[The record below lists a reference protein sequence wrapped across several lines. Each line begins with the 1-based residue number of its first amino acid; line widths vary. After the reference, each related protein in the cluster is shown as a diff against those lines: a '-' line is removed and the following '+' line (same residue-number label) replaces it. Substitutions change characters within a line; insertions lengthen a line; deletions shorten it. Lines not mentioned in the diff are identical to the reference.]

1 MGILI
6 PRNALKNRQ
15 QTFKLFSNPVSG
27 IACYWDPKSN
37 YELAHG
43 GFAAIKDIKYSKS
56 MLKGAL
62 LFWRNQMESYLNRIR
77 RIYNPLHSSTVNLI
91 KIREQVSV
99 IVDTYDF
106 VDKLPDHFLFS
117 HRYVNL
123 NRSFKHEPLLIQQ
136 KLLKTKYPQLDKIWF
151 EKVTMQPVTGKA
163 IEGLDIVFTI
173 YLNEHPYIQRTKIA
187 EVGQTEKGNVFI
199 IRKKSK

>member
-6 PRNALKNRQ
+6 PRGALKNRQ

-62 LFWRNQMESYLNRIR
+62 RFWYLQMKSYYFRVS
-77 RIYNPLHSSTVNLI
+77 RIYNPLSSGGVDLK
-91 KIREQVSV
+91 KILKQMDD
-99 IVDTYDF
+99 IGDTFQF
-106 VDKLPDHFLFS
+106 VDKLPNHFLFS

-136 KLLKTKYPQLDKIWF
+136 KLLKEKYPQLDKIWF

-173 YLNEHPYIQRTKIA
+173 FLNEHPYLHRTKIA
-187 EVGQTEKGNVFI
+187 EVGQTDAGNVFI
-199 IRKKSK
+199 IRKKQK

>member
-6 PRNALKNRQ
+6 PRGALKNRQ

-37 YELAHG
+37 YDLEHG

-56 MLKGAL
+56 MLEGAL
-62 LFWRNQMESYLNRIR
+62 QFWCNQMGLYHLRIK
-77 RIYNPLHSSTVNLI
+77 RIYNPLNSGGIDLVNIEKQLRSLI
-91 KIREQVSV
+91 
-99 IVDTYDF
+99 DTLEF
-106 VDKLPDHFLFS
+106 VRNLPNHFLFS